1 MLGKSLTLGI
11 MCGQLCLLLST
22 KNLSKGERQITGFK
36 ENSCICCSSWRGCHG
51 QRDVAPAERNTETL
65 RTRSLPAEVFE
76 TGRPIPT
83 IGRSGKTTQQEGRVR
98 GPEERRGVH
107 GSAASAEP
115 GVVSDV
121 RNQKRAFW
129 VAEMKEQGPEGG
141 RAQVV
146 KRGGGCEIMK

>member
-1 MLGKSLTLGI
+1 M
-11 MCGQLCLLLST
+11 
-22 KNLSKGERQITGFK
+22 
-36 ENSCICCSSWRGCHG
+36 
-51 QRDVAPAERNTETL
+51 
-65 RTRSLPAEVFE
+65 
-76 TGRPIPT
+76 
-83 IGRSGKTTQQEGRVR
+83 R